1 MRMGLIVLISDLW
14 FQSTSPSTSTGMW
27 IRFDMAQKPSAWVHM
42 SSYPLLFGHPV
53 FMEWAIGYS
62 YGDQPINNFQ
72 MFSTKPLCMGTLDSM
87 GPMLMMC
94 EWLLVLL
101 KMAHRNNEFTQL
113 ENGRSFHSYVNVYQR
128 VYPDMFWERAPIPSF
143 FHLVDGFVTAFRVCF
158 AMNFCG
164 LTNH

>member
-1 MRMGLIVLISDLW
+1 
-14 FQSTSPSTSTGMW
+14 
-27 IRFDMAQKPSAWVHM
+27 M

-53 FMEWAIGYS
+53 FMEWAIAMVTN
-62 YGDQPINNFQ
+62 QPINNFQ

-101 KMAHRNNEFTQL
+101 KMAHRNNGFTQL

-128 VYPDMFWERAPIPSF
+128 VYPDMF
-143 FHLVDGFVTAFRVCF
+143 
-158 AMNFCG
+158 
-164 LTNH
+164 

>member
-1 MRMGLIVLISDLW
+1 
-14 FQSTSPSTSTGMW
+14 
-27 IRFDMAQKPSAWVHM
+27 M
-42 SSYPLLFGHPV
+42 SSYEFLSPTIWSPCFYGV
-53 FMEWAIGYS
+53 GYS

-101 KMAHRNNEFTQL
+101 KMAHRNNGFTQL

-128 VYPDMFWERAPIPSF
+128 VYPDMF
-143 FHLVDGFVTAFRVCF
+143 
-158 AMNFCG
+158 
-164 LTNH
+164 